1 MPLLPPLLLALAV
14 SALLAGCFA
23 AASPSN
29 DTEIDP
35 RLLLTTDEIARM
47 DGYESEKHLAKTRD
61 GYLLTLHRVKS
72 REGPAKRPPLLL
84 LHGLFSGSDGFV
96 LGGPGRSA
104 AYVFADAGY
113 DVWLGNFRGNFYSR
127 RHVSLSPAERAFW
140 MFSFQEMGEQDIP
153 AMLDV
158 MFATTAAR
166 RTSVVCHSAGCT
178 ALLAML
184 ALPASRHSRAIRM
197 AAMLAP
203 AYIPH
208 RSIFS
213 NILTPGLVQYVD
225 QHGPYE
231 ILPRSRSLLMLL
243 DRLCS
248 VHSRYL
254 NVCKL
259 IISITTQKEPQDMN
273 NSRLSFDIAHLVAG
287 ASVYSTIHFRQLIK
301 SGQFRMYDYGEEDNM
316 KQYGQP
322 EPPLFDLSQITAPI
336 SIHYGHKDTTVTREE
351 AERLF
356 GVLPLRIGLF
366 EVPDKKFT
374 HVDFLISDNAK
385 EVLYDNLTKIIKSY

>member
-1 MPLLPPLLLALAV
+1 MPLLPPPLLALAV
-14 SALLAGCFA
+14 STLLAGCFA
-23 AASPSN
+23 AAPPGN
-29 DTEIDP
+29 DSEIDP
-35 RLLLTTDEIARM
+35 LLLLTTDEIARM
-47 DGYESEKHLAKTRD
+47 DGYDSEKHLVKTRD
-61 GYLLTLHRVKS
+61 GYLLTLHRVRS

-84 LHGLFSGSDGFV
+84 LHGLLSGSDGFV

-178 ALLAML
+178 ALLVML

-208 RSIFS
+208 PSIFS
-213 NILTPGLVQYVD
+213 NILTPGLV
-225 QHGPYE
+225 
-231 ILPRSRSLLMLL
+231 
-243 DRLCS
+243 
-248 VHSRYL
+248 
-254 NVCKL
+254 
-259 IISITTQKEPQDMN
+259 
-273 NSRLSFDIAHLVAG
+273 SRLSFDIAHLVAG

-336 SIHYGHKDTTVTREE
+336 SIHYGHKDTTVTRKE

-356 GVLPLRIGLF
+356 GALPLRIGLF

-374 HVDFLISDNAK
+374 HIDFLISDNAK